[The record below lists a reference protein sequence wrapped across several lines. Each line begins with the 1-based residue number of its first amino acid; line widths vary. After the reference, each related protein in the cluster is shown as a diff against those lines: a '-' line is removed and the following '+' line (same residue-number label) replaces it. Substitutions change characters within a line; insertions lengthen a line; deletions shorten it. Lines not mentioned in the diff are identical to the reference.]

1 MAGVV
6 AVHRPVEVAVAS
18 PVDAAKLRWMVPVVP
33 TGGRLVEVPLE
44 AAVAAEAAIAVA
56 DPFE

>member
-1 MAGVV
+1 MVGVV
-6 AVHRPVEVAVAS
+6 AVHRPVEAAVAL
-18 PVDAAKLRWMVPVVP
+18 PVGAAKLRWTVPVVP

-44 AAVAAEAAIAVA
+44 AAVAAEAVIAVA